1 MSFENWPRYTIARG
15 KVMWANGQLL
25 GKVRDGKY
33 LKRGKSLLA
42 GYAGMGVH
50 RVGRSVQEWE
60 KDRRRVATWLYD

>member
-1 MSFENWPRYTIARG
+1 
-15 KVMWANGQLL
+15 MWANGQLL

-50 RVGRSVQEWE
+50 SAGRSVQEWE
-60 KDRRRVATWLYD
+60 KDRRRVATWLCD